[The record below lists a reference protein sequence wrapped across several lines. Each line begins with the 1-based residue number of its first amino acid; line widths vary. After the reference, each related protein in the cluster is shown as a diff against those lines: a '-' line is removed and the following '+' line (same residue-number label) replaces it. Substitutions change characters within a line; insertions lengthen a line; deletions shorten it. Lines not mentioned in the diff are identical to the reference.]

1 MASEYNYNS
10 TSYLKQFL
18 NMIKSIFINGNNKF
32 ITISFIGL
40 IIYISLFFHFIG
52 IKKKDTVFS
61 LVSLFIFIFS
71 VIAILLY
78 TIVKYKGNPN
88 LRNRFGRLILYS
100 IFGILFSVG
109 VFLLLKYAFRNSF
122 VLSLSSYI
130 LLLLA
135 LCGLIFILL
144 FVFINSGIYDKIKY
158 YMRRTGAD
166 TSTYNIFTR
175 MKNWIKFFSR
185 IIYNDIKNTSWT
197 TYIIFLCSVIFIIG
211 WLIHSY
217 IAKKIYA
224 YKGTILLNEP
234 VYTDKINSI
243 KTGKIIEKYERDLEQ
258 QFKNINSSKN
268 KELNYTYAI
277 SCWVYIGNQ
286 GANMSNTSS
295 NYTTIFRYGQTPVI
309 KYNAENNT
317 IMITSRTSIDNIETL
332 YTSNS
337 FKHQKWNNFIFNYDG
352 GQVDVFLNGD
362 LVSTHNDILPFKKL
376 DDMQV
381 GNQDGVKGGV
391 CNIVYFDY
399 TLSKLMID
407 FLYNGVKHNNPPIIN

>member
-1 MASEYNYNS
+1 MTSVVDSISNKIS

-18 NMIKSIFINGNNKF
+18 NIFIRGNNKF
-32 ITISFIGL
+32 ITISLIGL
-40 IIYISLFFHFIG
+40 IIYITLFFYFIG
-52 IKKKDTVFS
+52 LKKKDTVFS
-61 LVSLFIFIFS
+61 IVSLFIFIFS
-71 VIAILLY
+71 VIVILLY
-78 TIVKYKGNPN
+78 SVVKYKGNPN

-135 LCGLIFILL
+135 LCGLIFIFL

-158 YMRRTGAD
+158 YTQRRN

-175 MKNWIKFFSR
+175 MKNWINFFAK

-197 TYIIFLCSVIFIIG
+197 TYIIFLCSIIFITG

-234 VYTDKINSI
+234 VYTDKMNSI

-258 QFKNINSSKN
+258 QYKNMNSSKN
-268 KELNYTYAI
+268 KELNYRYAI

-286 GANMSNTSS
+286 GGNMSNTSS
-295 NYTTIFRYGQTPVI
+295 NYTTIFRYGQTPII
-309 KYNAENNT
+309 KYNAEENT
-317 IMITSRTSIDNIETL
+317 LMITSRTRIDNTVTI
-332 YTSNS
+332 YTSKT
-337 FKHQKWNNFIFNYDG
+337 FKHQKWNNFIFNYNG

-362 LVSTHNDILPFKKL
+362 LVSTHNDVLPFKKL

-381 GNQDGVKGGV
+381 GSQDGVKGGV

-407 FLYNGVKHNNPPIIN
+407 FLYNGVKNNNPPIIN